1 MSNRLGLLRTVEV
14 HNLTIVVRPAMDEE
28 AAVAEARRRWGERG
42 AVSIADQW
50 RKARCLVGEL
60 CEGPRFRVRGR
71 GSTWEAAFLDADAR
85 LLHASRRCS
94 DRQRGRGA

>member
-1 MSNRLGLLRTVEV
+1 ML
-14 HNLTIVVRPAMDEE
+14 HPAMDEE
-28 AAVAEARRRWGERG
+28 AAVAEARKRWGGRG

-50 RKARCLVGEL
+50 RQARCLVGEL

-85 LLHASRRCS
+85 PLNATRRRS
-94 DRQRGRGA
+94 DGQRGRSA